1 MATKETS
8 KSKTAK
14 TKNVINSQGKAT
26 AKDFRPG
33 AIPETKTTKSKV
45 DPFEIKTTTKTASPL
60 LSAKASG
67 KGLGKGLDAL
77 LVKKIPAETEEK
89 ENVSRGTFTLNIN
102 LIDPNPNQPRKS
114 FNEDALQELA
124 SSIKEHGLI
133 QPIVVQQSGDRY
145 IIVAGER
152 RWRASRLAGLK
163 EIPVHIREFT
173 PQQLF
178 EAALIENIQRQ
189 DLNPIEEAEAYN
201 VLIKEYHLKQ
211 DEVAER
217 VSKSRVAI
225 TNSLRLL
232 NLEKRVRELVVEG
245 IISGGHARA
254 LLAIKDPDV
263 QFRTAQRVLDDNLSV
278 RDTEKL
284 VKKLDAKASTVKPA
298 PLVRNI
304 SEIELKSLEEKL
316 KRILGTKVSINQKDG
331 KKGSIVIEYYSP
343 DELDRLYDLI
353 KTVSLDR

>member
-1 MATKETS
+1 MAAKDSSS
-8 KSKTAK
+8 KSSSKS
-14 TKNVINSQGKAT
+14 KNVINSQGKAT

-33 AIPETKTTKSKV
+33 AIPVKKETK
-45 DPFEIKTTTKTASPL
+45 DPEPVKPEIKAAKTANPL
-60 LSAKASG
+60 LAAKASG

-77 LVKKIPAETEEK
+77 LAKKIPAETTET
-89 ENVSRGTFTLNIN
+89 ENVSRGTSTLNIN

-114 FNEDALQELA
+114 FGEDALQELA
-124 SSIKEHGLI
+124 ASIKEHGLI

-173 PQQLF
+173 PQELF

-232 NLEKRVRELVVEG
+232 NLEQRVRELVVEG

-254 LLAIKDPDV
+254 LLSIKDPNV
-263 QFRTAQRVLDDNLSV
+263 QYRTAMKVLDENLSV

-284 VKKLDAKASTVKPA
+284 VKKLLTKPVKKPE
-298 PLVRNI
+298 PVIRNI
-304 SEIELKSLEEKL
+304 SEVELKSLEEKL
-316 KRILGTKVSINQKDG
+316 KRILGTKVTINQKDG
-331 KKGSIVIEYYSP
+331 KKGSIVIDYYSP

-353 KTVSLDR
+353 KTVTN